1 MPIQTKYLLLYV
13 ICSSCSKDQFMI
25 LTNKDKHKCDV
36 CGRIRN
42 KVTYA
47 DLDEFNNTLAKDK

>member
-1 MPIQTKYLLLYV
+1 
-13 ICSSCSKDQFMI
+13 MI